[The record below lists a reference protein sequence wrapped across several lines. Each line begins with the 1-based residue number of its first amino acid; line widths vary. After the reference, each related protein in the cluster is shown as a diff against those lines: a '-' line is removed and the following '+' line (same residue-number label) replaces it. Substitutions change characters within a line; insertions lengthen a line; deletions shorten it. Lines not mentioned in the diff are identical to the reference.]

1 LLDLM
6 IKFLFQHLSEKSIV
20 HSVGMY
26 SHWSCVG
33 RRICTFICPSLY
45 YLCSSHW
52 KAVYRSAAFSHSS
65 IRPFPSFFFPSLLL
79 HLFDK
84 MSLWTPDC
92 HQIPYVTQAG
102 LEPDI
107 LLPQPQ
113 PLSGWIAGTY
123 SSESFLHKKM
133 NLSN

>member
-1 LLDLM
+1 MLGGEYVPLSAPPYIIYVHLTGRLCIGVLPFLIPPSGLFLL
-6 IKFLFQHLSEKSIV
+6 
-20 HSVGMY
+20 
-26 SHWSCVG
+26 
-33 RRICTFICPSLY
+33 
-45 YLCSSHW
+45 
-52 KAVYRSAAFSHSS
+52 
-65 IRPFPSFFFPSLLL
+65 FFPSLLL